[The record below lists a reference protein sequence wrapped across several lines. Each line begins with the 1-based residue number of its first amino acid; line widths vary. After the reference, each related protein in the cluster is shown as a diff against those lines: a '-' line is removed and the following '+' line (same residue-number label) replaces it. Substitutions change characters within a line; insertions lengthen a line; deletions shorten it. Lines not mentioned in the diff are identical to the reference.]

1 MYVTHLWWTEA
12 GCGGGSGQDTVTVT
26 SLLKCTRQKKCLG
39 KSLNKKK
46 KERQSVYKKTCMVF
60 YSNMLASIHSQD
72 IQRLCKELEAPAQN
86 TAVVPTWWWETICWR
101 PEQVNLLGVLS
112 LSFGHIINSS
122 EYSMQLE
129 EAEVISLLS
138 SLPRDGMPS
147 REVRRGKRRPSTVE
161 NEYLSNIRN
170 SNP

>member
-1 MYVTHLWWTEA
+1 M
-12 GCGGGSGQDTVTVT
+12 
-26 SLLKCTRQKKCLG
+26 
-39 KSLNKKK
+39 
-46 KERQSVYKKTCMVF
+46 
-60 YSNMLASIHSQD
+60 
-72 IQRLCKELEAPAQN
+72 
-86 TAVVPTWWWETICWR
+86 
-101 PEQVNLLGVLS
+101 NLLGVLS